1 MVKEEKNTY
10 LSPRVKYL
18 DLDLEQM
25 IAASLG
31 ELPVDP
37 WIDDDF

>member
-1 MVKEEKNTY
+1 MKNELKTAY